1 MKRKVFDEMNDMFTS
16 KKPQEYM
23 NDDDVVRFTTI
34 RHLKERFNFQI
45 ESYLKQNKMNMG
57 DFSKKDIKILT
68 KDYNDLEK
76 EVFYQQVMYHLE
88 TNFGRSL
95 KWIKE
100 NNKSVLLNEIDK
112 DGWTR
117 WIDSSTDKSVE
128 NTEWKWSI
136 PAPKKDD
143 LATRKRKRV
152 ANKIASKKLLS
163 S

>member
-1 MKRKVFDEMNDMFTS
+1 MKRKVFDEINDIFIS

-23 NDDDVVRFTTI
+23 NDDDVIRFTTI

-117 WIDSSTDKSVE
+117 WVDSSTDKSVE

-136 PAPKKDD
+136 PALKKDD

>member
-1 MKRKVFDEMNDMFTS
+1 MKRKVFDEINDIFTS

-57 DFSKKDIKILT
+57 GFSKKDIKILT

-100 NNKSVLLNEIDK
+100 NNKSILLNEIDK

-117 WIDSSTDKSVE
+117 WVDSSTDKSVE